1 MVHDSLGKVV
11 TVRGVLDPADL
22 GITSMHEHL
31 LVDTTKAWL
40 REPQTAIERKLA
52 HERISLENLFWV
64 RSHYLSNVDN
74 MRIADFDETL
84 REVREFKRE
93 GGKTIVEVSSKGL
106 SPDYRASR
114 TISVKT
120 GLNIIA
126 GTGYYVSRSHPP
138 NMNDRSIEDLATEMR
153 EDIEEGFG
161 ESGVRAGIIGEIGV
175 AGIADRQGGLIHKN
189 EEKVLRAAGRA
200 QAMSGAAVSVHPPR
214 SPDIDHPTSFW
225 CLQILDMLVEEGA
238 SPDKVIIGHCD
249 RPHHELN
256 DLVEITRRG
265 AYVELDTWGLET
277 YNEMILEPRYSDT
290 QRVNLLRQLI
300 ENGCIDRI
308 LLGQDMYTKVQR
320 SKYGGHGYGHLLRRG
335 LPLMK
340 RSQITTNQIES
351 MLVQNPM
358 RVLPLG

>member
-161 ESGVRAGIIGEIGV
+161 E
-175 AGIADRQGGLIHKN
+175 
-189 EEKVLRAAGRA
+189 
-200 QAMSGAAVSVHPPR
+200 
-214 SPDIDHPTSFW
+214 
-225 CLQILDMLVEEGA
+225 VEYV
-238 SPDKVIIGHCD
+238 P
-249 RPHHELN
+249 ELSA
-256 DLVEITRRG
+256 R
-265 AYVELDTWGLET
+265 
-277 YNEMILEPRYSDT
+277 
-290 QRVNLLRQLI
+290 
-300 ENGCIDRI
+300 
-308 LLGQDMYTKVQR
+308 
-320 SKYGGHGYGHLLRRG
+320 
-335 LPLMK
+335 
-340 RSQITTNQIES
+340 
-351 MLVQNPM
+351 
-358 RVLPLG
+358 